1 MTKNLKIGIAAT
13 SVVVLIA
20 LAGIT
25 YYAFDAKKQLDSFAQ
40 QYELEK
46 EALEEEY
53 TQLAIQ
59 YEGYKLNVDNDSL
72 ADKLENERQKVQ
84 RLVEELRTTK
94 ATNATRIRELQKE
107 LSTVRNVLRSYVM
120 QVDSLNR
127 INEQLEKENLRVRQ
141 QFHTVS
147 QTAAELK
154 KEKEVLTKQV
164 DLASKLDAV
173 NIIVDAQTKR
183 NKRTEKISRAEKIR
197 ITFRLAKNI
206 TVEPGEKEIFYRIMK
221 PDQDILLKNNANIFN
236 YEDGKINYSI
246 RRMIEYMGEEMEVTA
261 FWEIEEMLFA
271 GKYRVDIF
279 SDGKII
285 GKKEFTLE

>member
-1 MTKNLKIGIAAT
+1 MTKNVKIGIAAI
-13 SVVVLIA
+13 SVVVLMII
-20 LAGIT
+20 AGIA
-25 YYAFDAKKQLDSFAQ
+25 YYAYNAKKQLESFSQ

-72 ADKLENERQKVQ
+72 TDKLETERQKVQ

-94 ATNATRIRELQKE
+94 ATNARRINELKKE
-107 LSTVRNVLRSYVM
+107 LSTVRTVLRSYVI

-127 INEQLEKENLRVRQ
+127 VNEQLEKENLRVRQ
-141 QFHTVS
+141 QFHAAS
-147 QTAAELK
+147 QTAAVLK

-173 NIIVDAQTKR
+173 NINIAAQTKR
-183 NKRTEKISRAEKIR
+183 NKKTEKISRAEKIK

-221 PDQDILLKNNANIFN
+221 PDQDILIKNTANMFN
-236 YEDGKINYSI
+236 YESSKINYSI
-246 RRMIEYMGEEMEVTA
+246 CRMIEYQGEEMEVTA

-271 GKYRVDIF
+271 GQYRVVI
-279 SDGKII
+279 
-285 GKKEFTLE
+285 